1 MLARMNTFQLWIMNL
16 FILSLVHKE
25 IAEAMIDKHVSKILL
40 EAVQM
45 LCGALH
51 VLEPG
56 VHENIYRMAHKNHP
70 VTIWCRTS
78 KENFEWTLALI
89 DCLHA
94 EWQYRYRHTKVHKSY
109 LMAQYLKEHVPLHSC
124 FPMQGLTKFALA
136 MPEEYK
142 TEDPV
147 ESYRRYYTSKRPIAS
162 WKNRMPPRWFNEC
175 NRH

>member
-1 MLARMNTFQLWIMNL
+1 MNL
-16 FILSLVHKE
+16 FILSLIHQE

-45 LCGALH
+45 LCTALH

-56 VHENIYRMAHKNHP
+56 VHNGIYRLAHKNHP

-78 KENFEWTLALI
+78 QTNFVWTLQLV

-94 EWQYRYRHTKVHKSY
+94 EWQYRYKHNKVHKSY
-109 LMAQYLKEHVPLHSC
+109 VMAQYLKEHVPDISC
-124 FPMQGLTKFALA
+124 FPQKGLTRFALA

-147 ESYRRYYTSKRPIAS
+147 ESYRQYYKSKRPIAS
-162 WKNRMPPRWFNEC
+162 WKNRMPPRWFSKYYLPC
-175 NRH
+175 NFPNSTSSG